1 MITALILA
9 AGVSRRMGQPKLA
22 LPWGDITVL
31 GQVIHTIR
39 DAGVDDFLVVIGG
52 GGEAVE
58 SVCRTERVRAV
69 IPGALAADSMLGSLQ
84 AGLLEVPPSAGA
96 ALIAL
101 GDQPQIEKATTR
113 MIAQCYYSS
122 SGASIIVPSYGMRRG
137 HPWLVSRA
145 FWQELLE
152 LKPPET
158 AREFLARHALDIR
171 YVEVNT
177 PSILQDLDSPEDY
190 LKSKP

>member
-9 AGVSRRMGQPKLA
+9 AGASRRMGQPKLA
-22 LPWGDITVL
+22 LPWGDTTVL
-31 GQVIHTIR
+31 GHVIHTIR
-39 DAGVDDFLVVIGG
+39 DAGVDDLLVVIGG

-69 IPGALAADSMLGSLQ
+69 IPGALAADTMLGSLQ
-84 AGLLEVPPSAGA
+84 AGLVEMPLSAGA

-101 GDQPQIEKATTR
+101 GDQPQIEQTTTR
-113 MIAQCYYSS
+113 TIAQCYSN
-122 SGASIIVPSYGMRRG
+122 SGAPIIVPSYGMRRG

-145 FWQELLE
+145 FWQEILD
-152 LKPPET
+152 LKPPDT

-171 YVEVNT
+171 YVEVNSS
-177 PSILQDLDSPEDY
+177 SILQDLDSPEDY